1 MNMKKNA
8 VMTIRVQEWVKEFY
22 EDKDNIRPAEALE
35 FFALL
40 ESPTDFLKCRL
51 NHLEQLKDEAEIE
64 LAKINSEYDF
74 LDKKLSLIN
83 NTNNFFD
90 KVSTNQYIIGL
101 KNNIYN
107 TFGDDDEDKKQEN
120 VRTISGKTRLD
131 VFERDDYRCQMCGR
145 TVDDGIKLHIDHIV
159 PFSKGGSSEMD
170 NLQVLC
176 HECNLAKHDRMDL
189 KRTRELLDKESDGE

>member
-1 MNMKKNA
+1 
-8 VMTIRVQEWVKEFY
+8 MTVRVQDWVKEFY
-22 EDKDNIRPAEALE
+22 EDKENIRPAEALE

-40 ESPTDFLKCRL
+40 ENPTDFLKCRL
-51 NHLEQLKDEAEIE
+51 NHLEHLKDEVEIE

-107 TFGDDDEDKKQEN
+107 TFGEEEDEKQEN

-159 PFSKGGSSEMD
+159 PFSKGGSSDMD

-189 KRTRELLDKESDGE
+189 KRTRELLDDSDGE

>member
-1 MNMKKNA
+1 MLEN
-8 VMTIRVQEWVKEFY
+8 
-22 EDKDNIRPAEALE
+22 PA
-35 FFALL
+35 
-40 ESPTDFLKCRL
+40 DFLKCRL
-51 NHLEQLKDEAEIE
+51 EHLKHLKDEVEIE

-74 LDKKLSLIN
+74 LDKKLSLIK

-107 TFGDDDEDKKQEN
+107 KYGEVDVNKIEN
-120 VRTISGKTRLD
+120 VRRISGKTRLD

-145 TVDDGIKLHIDHIV
+145 TVDDGIKLHIDHII
-159 PFSKGGSSEMD
+159 PFSKGGSNEID

-176 HECNLAKHDRMDL
+176 HECNLAKNNRMDL
-189 KRTRELLDKESDGE
+189 KRTRELLEDESDGE

>member
-1 MNMKKNA
+1 MKKNA

-22 EDKDNIRPAEALE
+22 EDKNNIRPAEALE

-40 ESPTDFLKCRL
+40 ESPVDFLQCRL
-51 NHLEQLKDEAEIE
+51 HHLEHLKDEVEIE

-101 KNNIYN
+101 GNNIYN
-107 TFGDDDEDKKQEN
+107 TFGEEDEKLEN

-145 TVDDGIKLHIDHIV
+145 SVEDGIKLHIDHIV
-159 PFSKGGSSEMD
+159 PFSKGGGNEME

-189 KRTRELLDKESDGE
+189 KRTRELLENDSDGE

>member
-1 MNMKKNA
+1 MKKNA

-159 PFSKGGSSEMD
+159 PFSKGGSNEMD

>member
-1 MNMKKNA
+1 MKKNA

>member
-1 MNMKKNA
+1 MKKNA

-22 EDKDNIRPAEALE
+22 ENKENIRPAEALE

-40 ESPTDFLKCRL
+40 ENPTDFLKCRL
-51 NHLEQLKDEAEIE
+51 QHLEQLKDEAEIE
-64 LAKINSEYDF
+64 LAKLNSEYDF

-90 KVSTNQYIIGL
+90 RVSTNQYIIGL

-107 TFGDDDEDKKQEN
+107 SFGDEKDEKAEV

-131 VFERDDYRCQMCGR
+131 VFERDGYRCQMCGR
-145 TVDDGIKLHIDHIV
+145 TVEDGIKLHIDHII
-159 PFSKGGSSEMD
+159 PFSKGGTSDMD

-189 KRTRELLDKESDGE
+189 KRTRELLEDEDCDGD

>member
-1 MNMKKNA
+1 MKKNA

-22 EDKDNIRPAEALE
+22 EDKENIRPAEALE

-40 ESPTDFLKCRL
+40 ENPTDFLKCRL
-51 NHLEQLKDEAEIE
+51 NRLEQLKDEAEIE

-107 TFGDDDEDKKQEN
+107 TFGDEDENEKHEN

>member
-1 MNMKKNA
+1 MKKNA

-107 TFGDDDEDKKQEN
+107 TFGDDDEDEKQEN

-159 PFSKGGSSEMD
+159 PFSKGGSNEMD

>member
-1 MNMKKNA
+1 MKKNA
-8 VMTIRVQEWVKEFY
+8 VMTVRVQDWVKEFY
-22 EDKDNIRPAEALE
+22 EDKENIRPAEALE

-40 ESPTDFLKCRL
+40 ENPTDFLKCRL
-51 NHLEQLKDEAEIE
+51 NHLEHLKDEVEIE

-107 TFGDDDEDKKQEN
+107 TFGEEEDEKQEN

-159 PFSKGGSSEMD
+159 PFSKGGSSDMD

-189 KRTRELLDKESDGE
+189 KRTRELLDDSDGA

>member
-1 MNMKKNA
+1 MKKNA

-22 EDKDNIRPAEALE
+22 EDKENIRPAEALE

-40 ESPTDFLKCRL
+40 ESPADFLKCRL
-51 NHLEQLKDEAEIE
+51 NRLEQLKDEVEIE

-107 TFGDDDEDKKQEN
+107 TFGDEKEDEKQEN

-159 PFSKGGSSEMD
+159 PFSKGGSNEMD

>member
-1 MNMKKNA
+1 MKKNA

-22 EDKDNIRPAEALE
+22 EDKENIRPAEALE

-40 ESPTDFLKCRL
+40 ESPADFLKCRL
-51 NHLEQLKDEAEIE
+51 NRLEQLKDEAEIE

-107 TFGDDDEDKKQEN
+107 TFGDEEEDEKQEN

-145 TVDDGIKLHIDHIV
+145 TVEDGIKLHIDHIV
-159 PFSKGGSSEMD
+159 PFSKGGSNEMD

>member
-1 MNMKKNA
+1 MKKNA

-22 EDKDNIRPAEALE
+22 EDKENIRPAEALE

-40 ESPTDFLKCRL
+40 ESPADFLKCRL
-51 NHLEQLKDEAEIE
+51 NRLEQLKDEVEIE

-90 KVSTNQYIIGL
+90 KVSTNQYI
-101 KNNIYN
+101 
-107 TFGDDDEDKKQEN
+107 QEN

-159 PFSKGGSSEMD
+159 PFSKGGSNEMD

>member
-1 MNMKKNA
+1 
-8 VMTIRVQEWVKEFY
+8 MTIRVQEWVKEFY
-22 EDKDNIRPAEALE
+22 ENKNNIRPAEALE

-51 NHLEQLKDEAEIE
+51 YHLERLKDDAEIE

-83 NTNNFFD
+83 NTNNIFD

-107 TFGDDDEDKKQEN
+107 NFGEEDDDKTEL

-145 TVDDGIKLHIDHIV
+145 TVEDGIKLYIDHIV
-159 PFSKGGSSEMD
+159 PFSKGGSNDMD

-189 KRTRELLDKESDGE
+189 KRTRELLEEQEDEDGDE

>member
-1 MNMKKNA
+1 MKKNA

-22 EDKDNIRPAEALE
+22 ENKNNIRPAEALE

-51 NHLEQLKDEAEIE
+51 YHLERLKDDAEIE

-83 NTNNFFD
+83 NTNNIFD

-107 TFGDDDEDKKQEN
+107 NFGEEDDDKTEL

-145 TVDDGIKLHIDHIV
+145 TVEDGIKLHIDHIV
-159 PFSKGGSSEMD
+159 PFSKGGSNDMD

-189 KRTRELLDKESDGE
+189 KRTRELLEKQEDEDGDE

>member
-1 MNMKKNA
+1 MKKNA

-22 EDKDNIRPAEALE
+22 EDKENIRPSEALE

-40 ESPTDFLKCRL
+40 ESPADFLKCRL
-51 NHLEQLKDEAEIE
+51 NRLEQLKDEAEIE

-107 TFGDDDEDKKQEN
+107 TFGDEKEDEKQEN

-159 PFSKGGSSEMD
+159 PFSKGGSNEMD

>member
-1 MNMKKNA
+1 MKKNA
-8 VMTIRVQEWVKEFY
+8 IMTIRVPDWVKQFY
-22 EDKDNIRPAEALE
+22 ENKDNIRPSEALE
-35 FFALL
+35 FFALMENPAEFL
-40 ESPTDFLKCRL
+40 ECRL
-51 NHLEQLKDEAEIE
+51 KRLDQLKDEAEIE

-74 LDKKLSLIN
+74 LSKKLSLIA
-83 NTNNFFD
+83 NTNNIFD

-101 KNNIYN
+101 GNNIYN
-107 TFGDDDEDKKQEN
+107 TFGNDPDEDETI

-131 VFERDDYRCQMCGR
+131 VFERDDYKCQMCGR

-159 PFSKGGSSEMD
+159 PFSKGGSNDMS

-189 KRTRELLDKESDGE
+189 KRTRELLEDEDDE

>member
-1 MNMKKNA
+1 VKKNA
-8 VMTIRVQEWVKEFY
+8 VMTVRVQDWVKEFY
-22 EDKDNIRPAEALE
+22 EDKENIRPAEALE

-40 ESPTDFLKCRL
+40 ENPTDFLKCRL
-51 NHLEQLKDEAEIE
+51 NHLEHLKDEAEIE

-107 TFGDDDEDKKQEN
+107 TFGEEEDEKQEN

-159 PFSKGGSSEMD
+159 PFSKGGSSDMD

-189 KRTRELLDKESDGE
+189 KRTRELLDDSDGE

>member
-1 MNMKKNA
+1 MKKNA

-22 EDKDNIRPAEALE
+22 EDKENIRPAEALE

-40 ESPTDFLKCRL
+40 ESPADFLKCRL
-51 NHLEQLKDEAEIE
+51 NRLEQLKDEAEIE

-107 TFGDDDEDKKQEN
+107 TFGDEKEDEKQEN

-159 PFSKGGSSEMD
+159 PFSKGGSNEMD

>member
-1 MNMKKNA
+1 MKKNA

-22 EDKDNIRPAEALE
+22 ENKNNIRPAEALE

-51 NHLEQLKDEAEIE
+51 YHLERLKDDAEIE

-83 NTNNFFD
+83 NTNNIFD

-107 TFGDDDEDKKQEN
+107 NFGEEDDDKKEL

-145 TVDDGIKLHIDHIV
+145 TVEDGIKLHIDHIV
-159 PFSKGGSSEMD
+159 PFSKGGSNDMD

-189 KRTRELLDKESDGE
+189 KRTRELLEEQEDEDGDE

>member
-1 MNMKKNA
+1 
-8 VMTIRVQEWVKEFY
+8 MTIRVQEWVKEFY

-107 TFGDDDEDKKQEN
+107 TFGDDDEDEKQET

-159 PFSKGGSSEMD
+159 PFSKGGSNEMD

>member
-1 MNMKKNA
+1 
-8 VMTIRVQEWVKEFY
+8 MTIRVQEWVKEFY

-107 TFGDDDEDKKQEN
+107 TFGDDDEDEKQEN

-159 PFSKGGSSEMD
+159 PFSKGGSNEMD

>member
-1 MNMKKNA
+1 MKKNA

-51 NHLEQLKDEAEIE
+51 NHLEQLKDEVEIE

-107 TFGDDDEDKKQEN
+107 TFGDDDEDEKQEN

-159 PFSKGGSSEMD
+159 PFSKGGSNEMD

>member
-1 MNMKKNA
+1 
-8 VMTIRVQEWVKEFY
+8 MTIGVQEWVKEFY

-51 NHLEQLKDEAEIE
+51 HHLEQLKDEVEIE

-74 LDKKLSLIN
+74 FDKKLSLIN

-107 TFGDDDEDKKQEN
+107 TFGDDDEDEKQEN